1 MAVSTPKGPRVLLVD
16 DHPETRALVRQMLA
30 ADGLDVVGEVGD
42 GRAALAF
49 VGDTAVD
56 VVVMD
61 VRMPIMGGIEA
72 TRAIKTTNP
81 EVQIIIFS
89 IVDTDDEEAAALAAG
104 AYAYL
109 VKGASFVSLP
119 TRLLE
124 AWGKDAAAGPP
135 DRFSRGNTS
144 LGI

>member
-1 MAVSTPKGPRVLLVD
+1 MMAASSSKSPRVLLVD

-42 GRAALAF
+42 GKAALAF
-49 VGDTAVD
+49 VADTDVD
-56 VVVMD
+56 IVIMD

-81 EVQIIIFS
+81 EVQVIIFS
-89 IVDTDDEEAAALAAG
+89 IVDTDEEEAAALAAG

-119 TRLLE
+119 AQLLE
-124 AWGKDAAAGPP
+124 AWGRETKATG
-135 DRFSRGNTS
+135 
-144 LGI
+144 